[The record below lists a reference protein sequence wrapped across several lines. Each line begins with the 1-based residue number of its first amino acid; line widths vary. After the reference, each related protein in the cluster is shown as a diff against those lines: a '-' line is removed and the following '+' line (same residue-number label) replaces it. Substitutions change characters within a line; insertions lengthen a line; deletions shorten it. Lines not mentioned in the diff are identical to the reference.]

1 MVFEYNILLT
11 VPPLSHIG
19 YFMDW
24 LLKRTAGN
32 IRLDRKSFFK
42 FISWFFF
49 LAFFDLAVA
58 ISNNNVTARIRFCS
72 QPSSRSVDR
81 RASAGRGGSGFT
93 MQLNPSW
100 PRPLLGRARIFF
112 ASVYKYTYIYIYT
125 HTHLQNI

>member
-1 MVFEYNILLT
+1 MIMIRFSSNFSISRWYPNILYCNILLT

-49 LAFFDLAVA
+49 
-58 ISNNNVTARIRFCS
+58 SRIFRF
-72 QPSSRSVDR
+72 SRSNKQQQCNCVD
-81 RASAGRGGSGFT
+81 T
-93 MQLNPSW
+93 IL
-100 PRPLLGRARIFF
+100 
-112 ASVYKYTYIYIYT
+112 
-125 HTHLQNI
+125 